1 MGTTRS
7 RPLLSAL
14 RLRRASA
21 ALIVLGMLVLLF
33 PMISSAAE
41 SPPTRTAR
49 ADHLTGEQ
57 RAMTPGLVT
66 RSGSYSELASGPDE
80 SFGDTRSRAA
90 DWLTVPAAGADG
102 TAAATRS
109 VPAGTP
115 LGKRTP
121 TIASATMNVSRT
133 GQSLNAASD
142 VTGFDHPLNQF
153 RELDQV
159 VGVTSL
165 VHIDKV
171 HTEVGAPST
180 PAQAGAA
187 EAPRATTAVTGLTFF
202 PGSPREERV
211 ELPDGRIP
219 GGLLTRTLNFRTDD
233 DGLVMKSL
241 YKGDPAMY
249 RAMLGDGTGFLDATW
264 TVLVADL
271 TSTTPDSARAGLGVT
286 IDMRWRV
293 GIDARDTLQLR
304 IDGNERYLD
313 TRIAE
318 VTAGDPAA
326 VFRRPALPTTTVT
339 GFGPP
344 GAGPGATVTVTGT
357 GLDAGGLGAYVDG
370 SPERITGDALHVAAD
385 GTSLTFAVPPG
396 ATPVKGVLVVGDH
409 GEGQAGSFP
418 APGGGDSGST
428 DPTTGAPPSPTDE
441 GPVRHASWQG
451 PAVRVGDLP
460 ESCVTAAQWRVP
472 ADRAV
477 FTAVLGDGGVRAPA
491 IDSAVFTFADEAGAR
506 HEVATGAGPSWGQ
519 PWPAGPAAHVVGTR
533 PAQAAAIVPNG
544 WTLVALSADHHG
556 GDPARQAALKPAGG
570 CWALGQER
578 PTTPPTSVPPTTAPP
593 TSAPPTTTP
602 PTTRPPTGPPTLPP
616 TGEPSGGPSHTSTPT
631 GSGGTSTSPPGSDGG
646 GSGGTGGTGGSGDSG
661 NSGTGGSRPGTVPE
675 TATGAGGSLSRT
687 GADVVLP
694 VLLGTA
700 ALGAGLVLMFAAR
713 SRSTR

>member
-1 MGTTRS
+1 MLT
-7 RPLLSAL
+7 AL
-14 RLRRASA
+14 RPRRVAVG
-21 ALIVLGMLVLLF
+21 LMVLGLLVLLF
-33 PMISSAAE
+33 PLISSAAE

-49 ADHLTGEQ
+49 AEYLTGEQ

-80 SFGDTRSRAA
+80 NFGDTRSRAA
-90 DWLTVPAAGADG
+90 DWLTVPAAGSDG
-102 TAAATRS
+102 TASAERS

-121 TIASATMNVSRT
+121 AIASATANVSRT
-133 GQSLNAASD
+133 GQSLNAGSE

-159 VGVTSL
+159 VGVKSL
-165 VHIDKV
+165 VHIDRV
-171 HTEVGAPST
+171 RTEVGAP
-180 PAQAGAA
+180 AEAGAPGA
-187 EAPRATTAVTGLTFF
+187 DVPAPRAGTEVTGLTFF
-202 PGSPREERV
+202 PGTPREEHV
-211 ELPDGRIP
+211 DLPAGRIP
-219 GGLLTRTLNFRTDD
+219 GGLVTRALHFRTDD

-249 RAMLGDGTGFLDATW
+249 RVMLGDGTGFLDATW
-264 TVLVADL
+264 TVMVADL
-271 TSTTPDSARAGLGVT
+271 ASTTADSARAGLGVT

-293 GIDARDTLQLR
+293 GIDAGDTLRLR

-318 VTAGDPAA
+318 VTAGDTAA

-344 GAGPGATVTVTGT
+344 GAGPGDTVTVSGS
-357 GLDAGGLGAYVDG
+357 GLDAGGVGVYVDG
-370 SPERITGDALHVAAD
+370 SPERVADGALHVAAD
-385 GTSLTFAVPPG
+385 GTSLTFAVPAG

-409 GEGQAGSFP
+409 GEGRAGSFP
-418 APGGGDSGST
+418 SPGAGTSGPT
-428 DPTTGAPPSPTDE
+428 DTATGAPPSPTDQ

-451 PAVRVGDLP
+451 PAVKAGDLP

-477 FTAVLGDGGVRAPA
+477 FTAALGDGGVRAPA

-506 HEVATGAGPSWGQ
+506 HEVATDAGPSWGQ

-533 PAQAAAIVPNG
+533 PAQAAAVVPNG
-544 WTLVALSADHHG
+544 WTLVALRAEHHG
-556 GDPARQAALKPAGG
+556 DVAKQAALGPVGG
-570 CWALGQER
+570 CWALGRER
-578 PTTPPTSVPPTTAPP
+578 PTTPPTSPDPSGPPTTSPP
-593 TSAPPTTTP
+593 TSKPPISG
-602 PTTRPPTGPPTLPP
+602 PPTGKPPTLPP
-616 TGEPSGGPSHTSTPT
+616 TGEPSGGPTHTPAPTAPTDVPST
-631 GSGGTSTSPPGSDGG
+631 GTSTPPGSDSGGSDSG
-646 GSGGTGGTGGSGDSG
+646 GSGGSRGAGGSG
-661 NSGTGGSRPGTVPE
+661 NSGTGGSRSGTVPE
-675 TATGAGGSLSRT
+675 TATGGGSLSRT

-700 ALGAGLVLMFAAR
+700 ALGAGLVLLFAAR

>member
-7 RPLLSAL
+7 RPLLGTL
-14 RLRRASA
+14 RLRRAA
-21 ALIVLGMLVLLF
+21 AGLIVLGLLVLLF

-49 ADHLTGEQ
+49 ADYLTGEQ

-102 TAAATRS
+102 TASADRS

-115 LGKRTP
+115 LGKRTA

-133 GQSLNAASD
+133 GQTLNARSD
-142 VTGFDHPLNQF
+142 VAGFDHPLNQF

-159 VGVTSL
+159 VGVSSL
-165 VHIDKV
+165 VHIDRV

-180 PAQAGAA
+180 PATASTPSTPGEAA
-187 EAPRATTAVTGLTFF
+187 ADVPRATTAVTGLTFF

-219 GGLLTRTLNFRTDD
+219 GGLLTRTLHFRTDD

-271 TSTTPDSARAGLGVT
+271 ASTTSDSARAGLGVT

-293 GIDARDTLQLR
+293 GIDARDTLRLR

-357 GLDAGGLGAYVDG
+357 GLDAGGLGVYVDG
-370 SPERITGDALHVAAD
+370 SPERVTGDALHVAAD
-385 GTSLTFAVPPG
+385 GASLTFAVPSG

-409 GEGQAGSFP
+409 GEGRAGSFP
-418 APGGGDSGST
+418 APGGGSSGPT
-428 DPTTGAPPSPTDE
+428 IPTTGVPPSPTDQ

-451 PAVRVGDLP
+451 PAVKVGDLP

-477 FTAVLGDGGVRAPA
+477 FTAALGDGGVRAPA
-491 IDSAVFTFADEAGAR
+491 ITSAVFTFADEAGTR
-506 HEVATGAGPSWGQ
+506 HEVATAAGPIWGQ
-519 PWPAGPAAHVVGTR
+519 PWPQGPAAHVVGTR
-533 PAQAAAIVPNG
+533 PAQAAAIVPNA

-556 GDPARQAALKPAGG
+556 GDGAKQTALQPAGG
-570 CWALGQER
+570 CWALGGER
-578 PTTPPTSVPPTTAPP
+578 PTTPPTST
-593 TSAPPTTTP
+593 PPTTTP
-602 PTTRPPTGPPTLPP
+602 PTSEPPTSTPPTTRPSTGPPTLPP
-616 TGEPSGGPSHTSTPT
+616 TGEPSGGPTHTSTPT
-631 GSGGTSTSPPGSDGG
+631 GPGATTTSTSGSDGG
-646 GSGGTGGTGGSGDSG
+646 GSGTSGTAGSGSG
-661 NSGTGGSRPGTVPE
+661 SGTVPE
-675 TATGAGGSLSRT
+675 TATGGGGSLSRT

-700 ALGAGLVLMFAAR
+700 ALGAGLVLLFAAR